1 MRTAEHMDSV
11 LAVVRDGD
19 RVTAS
24 GRVLRDETGDWFEP
38 PLPVAAAG
46 APRRVRPASRL
57 AVRIVGADFD
67 GLSGRFEREAAVE
80 GYAMLTGIWAAGQL
94 RVEHQAPPERH
105 DGERPRWQV
114 PPCPPPEGGWPRP
127 TWGSA
132 DKILDYDLGNLRET
146 GVAVAVTSFRPS
158 ENLAVLVVAASDP
171 DVVEA
176 QLRPQLGQLLC
187 VIRSKWTRDELEA
200 VRAHLKAHHEDWYL
214 YRWGYT
220 TASDGQGQISA
231 RLTRMLPEV
240 SQWASALPAGILR
253 LQPWLARVTA
263 ATTL

>member
-1 MRTAEHMDSV
+1 MDSV

-38 PLPVAAAG
+38 PLFVALPG
-46 APRRVRPASRL
+46 GVPRRVRPASRI

-67 GLSGRFEREAAVE
+67 GLSSRFEREGAVE
-80 GYAMLTGIWAAGQL
+80 GYSTLTGIWTAGLL
-94 RVEHQAPPERH
+94 RVDHQAPPQGWQY
-105 DGERPRWQV
+105 GERPRWQV

-158 ENLAVLVVAASDP
+158 EDLAVLVVAASDP

-176 QLRPQLGQLLC
+176 QLRPQLGPLLC

-200 VRAHLKAHHEDWYL
+200 VRAHLKAHHGDWYV

-231 RLTRMLPEV
+231 HLTRMLPEV
-240 SQWASALPAGILR
+240 SDWAGALPSGILK
-253 LQPWLARVTA
+253 LQPWLTRVTA
-263 ATTL
+263 AITL